1 MNWRTTA
8 ENIYFI
14 TFDCGDES
22 AANAPT
28 LTKVR
33 ELVSSTKF
41 WNL

>member
-33 ELVSSTKF
+33 VS
-41 WNL
+41 